1 MNNQD
6 KSELLNALQQFNQI
20 SSKLLQEEHDN
31 GVAPRIS
38 VEELFD
44 KVDLSLGEE
53 GLEEKE
59 FTKAI
64 QDLTLATPRTA
75 SNKFFN
81 QLFGGRKAA
90 AVLGD
95 LLAVMLNNSM
105 YTYKAAGAQVGA
117 EKIAIRNIL
126 DIIGWDNQADGTI
139 APGGSMANFMALLMA
154 RDQIDRDTRF
164 KGVQKRMR
172 VYTSIES
179 HYSTLKNAAFAGI
192 GRDNVVLVSSDQSG
206 KMDPDALVKE
216 IENDLANGYHPT
228 MVNATAG
235 TTVLG
240 VFDDLVQ
247 LSDICSKHNIWL
259 HVDGAYCGAVIFSE
273 KFKHLIK
280 GLEKADS
287 FCFNAHK
294 MLGTPLSCS
303 IIVSK
308 DKKSLHDSFAND
320 ASYLYQTDQD
330 EFNLGKISLQCGRRN
345 DGLKLWA
352 LWKSVGRKGLEE
364 MVDHQFHLADIA
376 RNYIRNNND
385 YVLYSADE
393 SISVCFNYKG
403 IPAEQLCTLL
413 YEHEE
418 LLVGFG
424 SFNEDTFVRLITINT
439 NNSEEDM
446 VNFFTTLEEFVASNK
461 ALFKLSEAKA

>member
-154 RDQIDRDTRF
+154 RDQIDR
-164 KGVQKRMR
+164 
-172 VYTSIES
+172 
-179 HYSTLKNAAFAGI
+179 
-192 GRDNVVLVSSDQSG
+192 
-206 KMDPDALVKE
+206 
-216 IENDLANGYHPT
+216 GY
-228 MVNATAG
+228 A
-235 TTVLG
+235 
-240 VFDDLVQ
+240 
-247 LSDICSKHNIWL
+247 I
-259 HVDGAYCGAVIFSE
+259 
-273 KFKHLIK
+273 
-280 GLEKADS
+280 
-287 FCFNAHK
+287 
-294 MLGTPLSCS
+294 
-303 IIVSK
+303 
-308 DKKSLHDSFAND
+308 
-320 ASYLYQTDQD
+320 
-330 EFNLGKISLQCGRRN
+330 
-345 DGLKLWA
+345 
-352 LWKSVGRKGLEE
+352 
-364 MVDHQFHLADIA
+364 
-376 RNYIRNNND
+376 
-385 YVLYSADE
+385 
-393 SISVCFNYKG
+393 
-403 IPAEQLCTLL
+403 
-413 YEHEE
+413 
-418 LLVGFG
+418 
-424 SFNEDTFVRLITINT
+424 
-439 NNSEEDM
+439 
-446 VNFFTTLEEFVASNK
+446 
-461 ALFKLSEAKA
+461 